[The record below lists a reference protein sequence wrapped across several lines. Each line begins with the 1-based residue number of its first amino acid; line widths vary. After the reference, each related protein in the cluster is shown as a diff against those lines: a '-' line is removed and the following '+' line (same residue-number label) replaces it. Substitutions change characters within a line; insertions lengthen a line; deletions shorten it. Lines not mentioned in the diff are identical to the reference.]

1 MASMIAAEAGKKGSE
16 IASKALTGDIY
27 TRKWA
32 TKPKRGKKQ
41 VGEVQHELKVN
52 ALTLAI
58 LGVGAGATATAAAF
72 ALWMTQRTL
81 TVTKGKDMVRRVTW
95 SPSKQS
101 VTISTQSGVPLRMY
115 KSSVAPTSGDA
126 LTTKEKANGYAIVKQ
141 IAVTA
146 NDDGGW
152 TGTWQYH
159 TDLKSTIST
168 EQRDGFGIDI
178 GL

>member
-1 MASMIAAEAGKKGSE
+1 MVAPIVAAEAGKRGLE
-16 IASKALTGDIY
+16 AGKALAGDIY
-27 TRKWA
+27 TRRWTSEKG
-32 TKPKRGKKQ
+32 KGKKKR
-41 VGEVQHELKVN
+41 VIEHELKVN
-52 ALTLAI
+52 ALSAALI
-58 LGVGAGATATAAAF
+58 GIGAAATATGAAF
-72 ALWMTQRTL
+72 ALWMTQRKL

-95 SPSKQS
+95 SPSRQL

-141 IAVTA
+141 IAVTV
-146 NDDGGW
+146 NDDAGW

-168 EQRDGFGIDI
+168 SERKGFGIDI